1 MSVGQRVELARQA
14 RGQFGLSLVLGV
26 LGLARSTYY
35 YHAREKAS
43 YERKYAHLRGALEKI
58 ARSHPEYGY
67 RRATTELR
75 AQTGEVVNRKVVQK
89 LHRLWDL
96 PLYRRVKAPRKS
108 GILRVIEE
116 AGDRAN
122 LVAVLDGIG
131 PLEVLYTDFTELAY
145 GGGTAQL
152 IAFVDH
158 TSKVA
163 LGGVVDGQKTAEVA
177 LRSWRGTKAA
187 LRRLGKGPRGVIV
200 HHDQGSAFISYDWAR
215 ELVQRDGA
223 RLSFALRGARD
234 NPEMESFFGRFKV
247 ENRSL
252 FLDAT
257 TLEELKVVVR
267 RRLRYYNWER
277 RHSSLG
283 NQAPMR
289 YLKNLKMT
297 DGSQ

>member
-1 MSVGQRVELARQA
+1 MSVEKKVGLARRA
-14 RGQFGLSLVLGV
+14 RGRFGLSLVLGV

-35 YHAREKAS
+35 YHEGEKQS
-43 YERKYAHLRGALEKI
+43 YERKYAQLRGALEKI

-75 AQTGEVVNRKVVQK
+75 VQTGEVVNRKVVQK

-96 PLYRRVKAPRKS
+96 PLYRGVKAPRKS

-122 LVAVLDGIG
+122 LVGGLERIG
-131 PLEVLYTDFTELAY
+131 PLEVLYTDLTELVY
-145 GGGTAQL
+145 GGGIAQFVA
-152 IAFVDH
+152 IVDH
-158 TSKVA
+158 AAKVV
-163 LGGVVDGQKTAEVA
+163 LGGVVDRQKTAEVA
-177 LRSWRGTKAA
+177 LRAWRGAKGA
-187 LRRLGKGPRGVIV
+187 LRRLGKAPRGVIV

-215 ELVQRDGA
+215 ELVQRDGV

-252 FLDAT
+252 LLDAT
-257 TLEELKVVVR
+257 TLEELIEVVKR
-267 RRLRYYNWER
+267 RIRYHNWER

-289 YLKNLKMT
+289 YLKSLKIT
-297 DGSQ
+297 GRPQ